1 KEERRRSHGRK
12 MENLSLYGHPNES
25 WELNLPA
32 DGAAATAPRHRHLRL
47 REDDIARFSNWIVH
61 EGLTDELGAEAM
73 MKEYLPKYEENLELS
88 IAKAQLDE
96 LKSDA
101 LEAMESQKKKF
112 VLAEDLSPLPE
123 ADTGGVTVIESSTPI
138 AETAS
143 SKTNSVLQPEDAT
156 TRACSIQY
164 ETYISLL
171 GEDMSPPL
179 PEADKDGGVIVTES
193 STPIAEAASSKTN
206 NGSQTEDIQKAD
218 DESTKP
224 VTLRFSRDC
233 FFYKAWYVV
242 VIYNATNQMS

>member
-1 KEERRRSHGRK
+1 

-32 DGAAATAPRHRHLRL
+32 DGAAATAPRHRHLHL

-143 SKTNSVLQPEDAT
+143 SKTNSALQPEDAT

-164 ETYISLL
+164 ETSISLL
-171 GEDMSPPL
+171 GDIHCFSVANGKRLKSLEDMSPPL
-179 PEADKDGGVIVTES
+179 PEADKNGGVIVTES

-206 NGSQTEDIQKAD
+206 NGSQIEDIQKAD

-233 FFYKAWYVV
+233 FFYKAWIIV
-242 VIYNATNQMS
+242 